1 VHIHIFLIFCRILTL
16 GNDAAANKP
25 SKRKLEDGE
34 ESAASIRRIELEEP
48 ISIPEKPAVAEER
61 DGIIEMRVITND
73 GTMDNLMLLTSLKN
87 CIRTQLPNM
96 PAEYITRL
104 VYDK

>member
-1 VHIHIFLIFCRILTL
+1 LLSSGSDT
-16 GNDAAANKP
+16 AASKP
-25 SKRKLEDGE
+25 SKRKLENGE
-34 ESAASIRRIELEEP
+34 DSATNNYRELEEP
-48 ISIPEKPAVAEER
+48 LSIPEKPAVVEER
-61 DGIIEMRVITND
+61 EGIIEMRVISNN
-73 GTMDNLMLLTSLKN
+73 GTMDNLLLLTSLKN

>member
-1 VHIHIFLIFCRILTL
+1 MLAS
-16 GNDAAANKP
+16 GNETTTSKP

-34 ESAASIRRIELEEP
+34 DSAPNPRKIKLEEEP
-48 ISIPEKPAVAEER
+48 LSIPEKPAVAEQREK
-61 DGIIEMRVITND
+61 IIEMKVITNNN
-73 GTMDNLMLLTSLKN
+73 TMDNLMLLTSLKN

-104 VYDK
+104 VYDR

>member
-1 VHIHIFLIFCRILTL
+1 MLSSGSDTATSKL
-16 GNDAAANKP
+16 

-34 ESAASIRRIELEEP
+34 DLATNTYNRTELEEP
-48 ISIPEKPAVAEER
+48 LSIPEKPAVAEER
-61 DGIIEMRVITND
+61 EGIIEMKVISNN